1 MPRNIT
7 PRLIPAL
14 LAVAFS
20 GAASAS
26 GFALWE
32 QNASGL
38 GNAFAGSAAVA
49 DNASTIYFNP
59 AGMTRLQA
67 REFSLGA
74 NIITTSFQFQNDG
87 SRVGAFQLAGDGGDG
102 GGTSFVPN
110 GYLSWQ
116 VAPDWYV
123 GLGIGAPY
131 GNVVEY
137 DAPWKGSAHSNSF
150 EIKTYNINP
159 SVAWRAN
166 EWLSLGAGV
175 SWQRITAN
183 YKSAV
188 GIGGLTPAQTAAIA
202 ASTKEFDADDDSWN
216 WNIGALFTVAPQ
228 TRIGVS
234 YRSKTKYTLDGNIS
248 VTGPSA
254 AINLAGSSG
263 AKTDVDLPDLFILSI
278 AQGIGDQWEIPGDVS
293 WMGWSSVKEL
303 DIVRTSPSL
312 TSPAGSTAQILETRF
327 KDTWRFALG
336 ANYKMRQDIKFRAG
350 IAYDNSPV
358 PNDEYRI
365 TSLPDNDRTWLTAG
379 VQWKPTPTSA
389 LDFGA
394 AYIWV
399 KETSINNPGWA
410 RANPPQGLLRGD
422 YDSYSWLLGAQYSMG
437 F

>member
-254 AINLAGSSG
+254 AINRAGSSG
-263 AKTDVDLPDLFILSI
+263 AKTDVDLPDLFILSLV
-278 AQGIGDQWEIPGDVS
+278 QGIGDQWEILGDVS

>member
-131 GNVVEY
+131 GNVEY

-278 AQGIGDQWEIPGDVS
+278 AQGIGDQWEILGDVS

>member
-278 AQGIGDQWEIPGDVS
+278 AQGIGDQWEILGDVS

-399 KETSINNPGWA
+399 KETLINNPGWA

>member
-1 MPRNIT
+1 MPKNIT

-20 GAASAS
+20 GSASAS

-49 DNASTIYFNP
+49 ENASTIYFNP
-59 AGMTRLQA
+59 AGMTKLQA
-67 REFSLGA
+67 REFSVGG
-74 NIITTSFQFQNDG
+74 NIITTSFKFQDGG

-137 DAPWKGSAHSNSF
+137 SAPWQGSGHSNSF

-175 SWQRITAN
+175 SWQRMTAN
-183 YKSAV
+183 YKAAV

-228 TRIGVS
+228 TKIGIS
-234 YRSKTKYTLDGNIS
+234 YRSTTKYTLDGNIS

-263 AKTDVDLPDLFILSI
+263 AKTEVKLPDLFILSI
-278 AQGIGDQWEIPGDVS
+278 AQGIGDQWEILGDVS
-293 WMGWSSVKEL
+293 WMGWSSIQEL
-303 DIVRTSPSL
+303 DIIRTSPSL
-312 TSPAGSTAQILETRF
+312 TSPAGSTAQILETKF
-327 KDTWRFALG
+327 NDTWRFALG
-336 ANYKMRQDIKFRAG
+336 ANYKMSEDIKFRAG

-358 PNDEYRI
+358 PNAEYRI

-379 VQWKPTPTSA
+379 VQWKPTKTSA
-389 LDFGA
+389 LDVGA

-399 KETSINNPGWA
+399 KDAPINNPGWA
-410 RANPPQGLLRGD
+410 RANPPQGLLKGN
-422 YDSYSWLLGAQYSMG
+422 YDDYSWLIGAQYSMG

>member
-1 MPRNIT
+1 MSKNFA

-49 DNASTIYFNP
+49 ENASTIYFNP
-59 AGMTRLQA
+59 AGMTKLQA
-67 REFSLGA
+67 REFSVGG
-74 NIITTSFQFQNDG
+74 NIITTSFKFQDGG

-137 DAPWKGSAHSNSF
+137 DAPWQGSGHSNSF

-175 SWQRITAN
+175 SWQRMTAN
-183 YKSAV
+183 YKAAV

-202 ASTKEFDADDDSWN
+202 ASTKELDADDDSWN

-234 YRSKTKYTLDGNIS
+234 YRSTTKYTLEGNIS
-248 VTGPSA
+248 VTGPSPT
-254 AINLAGSSG
+254 INLAGSSG
-263 AKTDVDLPDLFILSI
+263 AKTEVKLPDLFILSI
-278 AQGIGDQWEIPGDVS
+278 VQGIGDQWEILGDVS
-293 WMGWSSVKEL
+293 WMGWSSIQEL

-312 TSPAGSTAQILETRF
+312 TSPAGSTAQILETKF
-327 KDTWRFALG
+327 KDTWRFAVG
-336 ANYKMRQDIKFRAG
+336 ANYKMNQDIKFRAG

-358 PNDEYRI
+358 PNAEYRI

-389 LDFGA
+389 LDVGA

-399 KETSINNPGWA
+399 KDAPINNPGWA
-410 RANPPQGLLRGD
+410 RANPPQGLLKGN
-422 YDSYSWLLGAQYSMG
+422 YDDYSWLIGAQYSMG

>member
-1 MPRNIT
+1 M
-7 PRLIPAL
+7 
-14 LAVAFS
+14 
-20 GAASAS
+20 
-26 GFALWE
+26 
-32 QNASGL
+32 
-38 GNAFAGSAAVA
+38 
-49 DNASTIYFNP
+49 
-59 AGMTRLQA
+59 
-67 REFSLGA
+67 
-74 NIITTSFQFQNDG
+74 
-87 SRVGAFQLAGDGGDG
+87 VGAFQLAGDGGDG

-137 DAPWKGSAHSNSF
+137 DAPWKGSGHSTSF

-175 SWQRITAN
+175 SWQRMTAN
-183 YKSAV
+183 YKSALGV
-188 GIGGLTPAQTAAIA
+188 GVSGAAAAPAGARRRQSRQARRNWM
-202 ASTKEFDADDDSWN
+202 SSDDSWN

-234 YRSKTKYTLDGNIS
+234 YRSTTKYTLDGNIS
-248 VTGPSA
+248 VTGPNPA
-254 AINLAGSSG
+254 FNLAGSSG
-263 AKTDVDLPDLFILSI
+263 AKTEVKLPDLFILSI
-278 AQGIGDQWEIPGDVS
+278 AQGIGDQWEILGDVS
-293 WMGWSSVKEL
+293 WMGWSSIQEL
-303 DIVRTSPSL
+303 DIIRTSG
-312 TSPAGSTAQILETRF
+312 PAAGQTAQILETKF

-336 ANYKMRQDIKFRAG
+336 ANYKMSQDIKFRAG

-358 PNDEYRI
+358 PNAEYRI

-389 LDFGA
+389 LDVGA

-399 KETSINNPGWA
+399 KDAPINNPGWA
-410 RANPPQGLLRGD
+410 RATLPQGLLKGN
-422 YDSYSWLLGAQYSMG
+422 YDDYSWLIGAQYSMG

>member
-1 MPRNIT
+1 MPKNIT

-20 GAASAS
+20 GAANAS

-49 DNASTIYFNP
+49 ENASTIYFNP
-59 AGMTRLQA
+59 AGMTKLQA

-74 NIITTSFQFQNDG
+74 NIITTSFKFQDGG
-87 SRVGAFQLAGDGGDG
+87 SRVGAFQLAGNGGDG

-110 GYLSWQ
+110 AYLSWQ

-137 DAPWKGSAHSNSF
+137 SAPWQGSGHSNSF

-175 SWQRITAN
+175 SWQRMTAN
-183 YKSAV
+183 YKAAV

-234 YRSKTKYTLDGNIS
+234 YRSTTKYTLDGSIS

-263 AKTDVDLPDLFILSI
+263 AKTEVKLPDLFILSI
-278 AQGIGDQWEIPGDVS
+278 AQGIGDQWEILGDVS
-293 WMGWSSVKEL
+293 WMGWGSIQEL
-303 DIVRTSPSL
+303 DIIRTSPSL
-312 TSPAGSTAQILETRF
+312 TSPAGSTAQILETKF

-336 ANYKMRQDIKFRAG
+336 ANYKMSQDIKFRAG

-358 PNDEYRI
+358 PNAEYRI

-389 LDFGA
+389 LDVGA

-399 KETSINNPGWA
+399 KDAPINNPGWA
-410 RANPPQGLLRGD
+410 RANPPQGLVKGN
-422 YDSYSWLLGAQYSMG
+422 YDDYSWLIGAQYSMG